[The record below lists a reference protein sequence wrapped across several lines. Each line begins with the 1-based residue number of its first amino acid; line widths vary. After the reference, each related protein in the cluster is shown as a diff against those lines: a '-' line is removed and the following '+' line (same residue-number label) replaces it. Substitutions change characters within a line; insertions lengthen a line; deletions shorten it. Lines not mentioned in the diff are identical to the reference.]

1 MSPTHPTPDKGSIR
15 EIAMGEITVSI
26 TPDDHLES
34 PYLLKTREL
43 PGAPPPGPPAGVKP
57 VGGARGARG
66 AERTPIFLA
75 NPTSATIPEASI
87 WEGRGQPPQMKILG
101 GGANIS
107 FCPQPPNNSDNLKTK
122 S

>member
-43 PGAPPPGPPAGVKP
+43 PGAPPPGPPAGIKP
-57 VGGARGARG
+57 VGGARGAR
-66 AERTPIFLA
+66 
-75 NPTSATIPEASI
+75 SAPQFFGKSYIRHYT
-87 WEGRGQPPQMKILG
+87 RGVDLG
-101 GGANIS
+101 GEGAAAPNENIG
-107 FCPQPPNNSDNLKTK
+107 
-122 S
+122 